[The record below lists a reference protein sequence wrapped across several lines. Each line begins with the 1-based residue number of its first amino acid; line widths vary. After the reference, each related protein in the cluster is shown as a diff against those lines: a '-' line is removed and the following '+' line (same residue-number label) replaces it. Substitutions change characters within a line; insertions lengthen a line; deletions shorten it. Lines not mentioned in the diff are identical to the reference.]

1 MEIKK
6 QCWDEEVGVEVS
18 RDGTLTM
25 YGYDSEYDQAMAEFH
40 NENTSVCLWI
50 AKEWDINPAVVIDY
64 ELCPNR
70 RFRSLLALDMVDHFH
85 TSELFERM
93 YPEGADDDAVAKHQA
108 LIAEYLEVVRETFFK
123 GYASTGSARLIMMQL
138 GNLYQHILPRDGKS
152 NRPLSVSFG
161 ENYTFG
167 YFVDAMDAVY
177 DVEKPDAGGR
187 RNVVNEVVSMI
198 ASAVAYASAK
208 KRGPEFDRVYDA
220 EVAWFV
226 RRFVDVFEAHEAGE
240 TWPAHE
246 AGELWPP
253 LELTP

>member
-6 QCWDEEVGVEVS
+6 QCWDKEVKIEVS
-18 RDGTLTM
+18 RDGMLTM
-25 YGYDSEYDQAMAEFH
+25 YGYDPQHDQAMAEFH

-64 ELCPNR
+64 EFCPDK
-70 RFRSLLALDMVDHFH
+70 RFRNLLALDMVDRFH

-108 LIAEYLEVVRETFFK
+108 LIAKYLDVVREAVSRDRDVEVLDK
-123 GYASTGSARLIMMQL
+123 LLLIVKRIR
-138 GNLYQHILPRDGKS
+138 NWSQHILPRDRKS

-167 YFVDAMDAVY
+167 YFMDAIDFVY
-177 DVEKPDAGGR
+177 DYSDYNRGSR

-208 KRGPEFDRVYDA
+208 KRGPEFDRVYGD

-226 RRFVDVFEAHEAGE
+226 RRFVDVFESHEAGE
-240 TWPAHE
+240 TWP
-246 AGELWPP
+246 P
-253 LELTP
+253 LEVTP